1 MIMILLLL
9 STILQSISSTIISYD
24 FSINTSD
31 IVRSIP
37 EPYFGFTIDWW
48 KQNGEYGPK
57 WGNAGILTLDLSNTN
72 LIALTKAITP
82 AVLRIGGSPE
92 DSIIYNISGACLNIK
107 PSLPGYGCSEASNTQ
122 PYGCLNE
129 SRWTQI
135 NEFAYKTNVTLVFGL
150 NACYGRPAIN
160 KSMNF
165 TNIEQLFNYTV
176 NKMNKT
182 ITQNLYGFEY
192 GNSEGQ
198 QHGSN
203 PMALIDVDAY
213 SNDFYTLH
221 KLIDKYFNTKKVYAI
236 ADDDNLHSQF
246 NRNYSKQFLSNLET
260 YATKDNIKVSD
271 ILNRYTYHNYPN
283 CGYPNGKETVF
294 SLSCLN
300 EINVNV
306 NYSLSITSQYGV
318 KGVMGEG
325 SEHSGGG
332 TSNVSNTFVDNFYYL
347 YQLSNTLQNGLYG
360 TWRSDLIGGDYELID
375 HKTFLPNPDYWILWL
390 WRKFI
395 GDKLYKSVIQTHS
408 NIDNVRGYA
417 FKGLGD
423 EIVIALIN
431 YDLQNV
437 ANINIMINDGKTG
450 YDFEEYYLKPT
461 DSNVINSRNIYVN
474 DVLML
479 YNGSFPS
486 IKPVKGNGMNIT
498 INPARIVFVIST
510 ATN

>member
-165 TNIEQLFNYTV
+165 TNIEQLFEYTS
-176 NKMNKT
+176 
-182 ITQNLYGFEY
+182 TQQTGFDNIYGFEF
-192 GNSEGQ
+192 GNEQNGHIDPDIYAKDFITAYNLLHKYKWKQMPIFIGFDSEQ
-198 QHGSN
+198 STEAQTWSHD
-203 PMALIDVDAY
+203 IY
-213 SNDFYTLH
+213 SNL
-221 KLIDKYFNTKKVYAI
+221 
-236 ADDDNLHSQF
+236 
-246 NRNYSKQFLSNLET
+246 
-260 YATKDNIKVSD
+260 
-271 ILNRYTYHNYPN
+271 
-283 CGYPNGKETVF
+283 
-294 SLSCLN
+294 
-300 EINVNV
+300 
-306 NYSLSITSQYGV
+306 
-318 KGVMGEG
+318 
-325 SEHSGGG
+325 
-332 TSNVSNTFVDNFYYL
+332 
-347 YQLSNTLQNGLYG
+347 
-360 TWRSDLIGGDYELID
+360 
-375 HKTFLPNPDYWILWL
+375 
-390 WRKFI
+390 
-395 GDKLYKSVIQTHS
+395 
-408 NIDNVRGYA
+408 
-417 FKGLGD
+417 
-423 EIVIALIN
+423 
-431 YDLQNV
+431 
-437 ANINIMINDGKTG
+437 
-450 YDFEEYYLKPT
+450 
-461 DSNVINSRNIYVN
+461 
-474 DVLML
+474 
-479 YNGSFPS
+479 
-486 IKPVKGNGMNIT
+486 
-498 INPARIVFVIST
+498 
-510 ATN
+510 